1 MKQAKKKSKKK
12 TPLFAKI
19 VGGFL
24 IVYCTILMIPYL
36 VALNASFRDWG
47 AFTDNMF
54 ALSTPTLEN
63 FKKVLVE
70 FNYPVT
76 MPDGSPGAFFFDGLL
91 TNTLLYSIGC
101 AIASTA
107 CPCIVGYCIAKF
119 PYKFSK
125 FMHSLIYVLLALP
138 IVGNVVS
145 EIQVSKMVGAYNS
158 IPGMWFLKFS
168 FLGYYTLILC
178 ATYRTIPNDYVEAA
192 YMDGA
197 QNWTI
202 FTRIM
207 LPLSKNTLFVIFILR
222 FVGFWSEYTTPMYFL
237 PSYPTL
243 SLTLLNFSSLSGTTE
258 TMQLAACILLAL
270 PTVVLYACFTE
281 KFTTNLQMGGIKG

>member
-1 MKQAKKKSKKK
+1 MKAKVRKGKKQKY
-12 TPLFAKI
+12 FFEKI
-19 VGGFL
+19 MGAFL
-24 IVYCTILMIPYL
+24 IVYCIILMVPYL

-47 AFTDNMF
+47 SFTDNMF
-54 ALSTPTLEN
+54 ALSTPTLAN

-76 MPDGSPGAFFFDGLL
+76 MPDGTPGAFFFDGLL
-91 TNTLLYSIGC
+91 TNTLLYSVGC
-101 AIASTA
+101 ALSATA
-107 CPCIVGYCIAKF
+107 CPCIVGYCIAQF
-119 PYKFSK
+119 PNKFSK
-125 FMHSLIYVLLALP
+125 FIHTLIYVLLALP

-145 EIQVSKMVGAYNS
+145 EIQVSQMVGAYNS

-168 FLGYYTLILC
+168 FLGFYTLILR
-178 ATYRTIPNDYVEAA
+178 ATFKTIPKDYVEAA

-197 QNWTI
+197 TNITI

-207 LPLSKNTLFVIFILR
+207 LPLAKNTLFVIFILR
-222 FVGFWSEYTTPMYFL
+222 FVAFWSEYTTPMYFL